1 MKKYLYII
9 LIFLFQEVSSQNP
22 LNIVD
27 EYSIDTTMLKEVVL
41 DIVKNNNRVD
51 NNRVKNR
58 DDYRVFIFIIF

>member
-51 NNRVKNR
+51 NNRVKTR